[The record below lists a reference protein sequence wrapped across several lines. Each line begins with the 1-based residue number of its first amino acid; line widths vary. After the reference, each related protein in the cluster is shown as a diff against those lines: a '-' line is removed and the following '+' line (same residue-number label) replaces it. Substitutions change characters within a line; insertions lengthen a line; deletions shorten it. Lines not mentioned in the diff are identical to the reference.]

1 MAVNQGIVTGQVAL
15 ALGAPANVRSGAQG
29 DQIISELHGR
39 YYEQAYRQQLFM
51 GCNSAATTTSVALAT
66 TYTGLC
72 LNNPAGNTK
81 NLVLLKASVALA
93 AAPAAIAPILL
104 GTGYNAAGVATH
116 TTPLVP
122 FSTLIGTGPAPT
134 GKLDAACT
142 LPTAP
147 VYTMPM
153 VGGFTAAA
161 LPAVSPA
168 VLDFEGSIILPPGAY
183 AMILTVTATSLFAAM
198 TWEETPV

>member
-1 MAVNQGIVTGQVAL
+1 MPTIQGLVGPVAVANGANPTTR
-15 ALGAPANVRSGAQG
+15 LGRNA
-29 DQIISELHGR
+29 DQIVSELHGR
-39 YYEQAYRQQLFM
+39 YYEQAYSQNLFI
-51 GCNSAATTTSVALAT
+51 GANTAATTTSVALAT

-104 GTGYNAAGVATH
+104 GTGYNAAGVTTH
-116 TTPLVP
+116 TTPLTP
-122 FSTLIGTGPAPT
+122 FSTLIGTGPAAT
-134 GKLDAACT
+134 GKVDAACT

-153 VGGFTAAA
+153 VGGFTAAT
-161 LPAVSPA
+161 LPATSPA

-183 AMILTVTATSLFAAM
+183 AMILTVTATSLFGAM
-198 TWEETPV
+198 IWEEVTI